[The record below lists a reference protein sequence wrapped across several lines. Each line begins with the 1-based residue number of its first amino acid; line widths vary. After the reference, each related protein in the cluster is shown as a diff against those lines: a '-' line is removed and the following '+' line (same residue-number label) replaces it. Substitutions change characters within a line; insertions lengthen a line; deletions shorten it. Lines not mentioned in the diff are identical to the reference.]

1 MLQNAIEAHGMADEV
16 YGNMLRRSERVA
28 FDLMVRYRL
37 WAFRGTTILKDMT
50 PFGARIEGLTDLRF
64 GDEITLMLPGLQPK
78 TATIVWASGRSAG
91 VEFDHPLH
99 NEVFRALTKDYAR
112 SRPTFEPV
120 VQISAAA

>member
-1 MLQNAIEAHGMADEV
+1 MLHYAVNAQDMV
-16 YGNMLRRSERVA
+16 LRRSERVA

-37 WAFRGTTILKDMT
+37 WAFRGTTMLKDMT
-50 PFGARIEGLTDLRF
+50 PYGARIEGLSDIRL

-78 TATIVWASGRSAG
+78 SATVVWSQGRSAG

-99 NEVFRALTKDYAR
+99 GEVFKTLVKDYAR

-120 VQISAAA
+120 ILPLRTAA